1 LIRAVIRR
9 RFVSEV
15 WFGIAVVAAAVTLAA
30 CGGSSGNDSVTNPD
44 SKNYD
49 PAKTAL
55 ANAGLE
61 VCSEEQESISTQLSS
76 MPGMGQARSFDVA
89 KDCGGATVTANKVTL
104 FQFTNK
110 PDFETGVPS
119 IKSQLPLA
127 AVYGVYPLVI
137 AATGPDR
144 QANLSAVK
152 QNLPPGLGSTTTTS
166 S

>member
-1 LIRAVIRR
+1 VR
-9 RFVSEV
+9 
-15 WFGIAVVAAAVTLAA
+15 FGIAAVAAAVALAA
-30 CGGSSGNDSVTNPD
+30 CGGGDGSDSTTTPG

-61 VCSEEQESISTQLSS
+61 VCSEEQESVSGQLSS
-76 MPGMGQARSFDVA
+76 MPGLQLTRSFDVA
-89 KDCGGATVTANKVTL
+89 KDCQGATVTPNKVTL

-110 PDFETGVPS
+110 ADFEAGVQS
-119 IKSQLPLA
+119 IKSSLARA
-127 AVYGVYPLVI
+127 AVYQHYPLVI

-144 QANLSAVK
+144 QANLAAVEN
-152 QNLPPGLGSTTTTS
+152 NLPPGLGSTTTTS

>member
-1 LIRAVIRR
+1 MIRH
-9 RFVSEV
+9 RFAGEV
-15 WFGIAVVAAAVTLAA
+15 RFGIAAVAAAVTLAA
-30 CGGSSGNDSVTNPD
+30 CGGSDGSDSVTNPD

-61 VCSEEQESISTQLSS
+61 VCSEEQEGASTQITP
-76 MPGMGQARSFDVA
+76 MPGLGLTRSFDVA
-89 KDCGGATVTANKVTL
+89 KDCRGATVTPNKVTIL
-104 FQFTNK
+104 QFTNK
-110 PDFETGVPS
+110 PDFETGVPA
-119 IKSQLPLA
+119 IKAALPLA
-127 AVYGVYPLVI
+127 AVYDTYPLAI

-144 QANLSAVK
+144 EANLAAVE